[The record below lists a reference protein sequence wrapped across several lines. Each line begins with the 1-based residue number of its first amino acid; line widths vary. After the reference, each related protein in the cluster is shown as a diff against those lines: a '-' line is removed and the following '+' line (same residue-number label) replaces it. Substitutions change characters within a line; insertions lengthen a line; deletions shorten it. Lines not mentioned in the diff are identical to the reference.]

1 MSELRCH
8 PYDAHNPV
16 GKTDT
21 QRGCVPERTQEG
33 CCGPPPQGGREM
45 LQWRALEIGPRKG
58 GFCASLASKD
68 GLGLG
73 KWGKGRFVKTF
84 LIRRVGIIITRL
96 GG

>member
-1 MSELRCH
+1 MFQNGLRK
-8 PYDAHNPV
+8 DAV
-16 GKTDT
+16 A
-21 QRGCVPERTQEG
+21 
-33 CCGPPPQGGREM
+33 PPPQGGREM

>member
-1 MSELRCH
+1 
-8 PYDAHNPV
+8 
-16 GKTDT
+16 
-21 QRGCVPERTQEG
+21 
-33 CCGPPPQGGREM
+33 M